1 MFLADEQHHPSA
13 RQRSFVTAGE
23 SVMDNPTILVV
34 NPNTSQAMTAAIDR
48 VAQAAAGSIAS
59 VVTIRSHNGP
69 HTIEGALD
77 TALATA
83 GMLEV
88 VAAHKDPF
96 DALVVAC
103 FSDPGVEA
111 LRILTRVPVI
121 GIGAASFMHAAC
133 LSQHFA
139 IVTPVSSTQARY
151 AAVAAAMGLDSQFV
165 GAYPTPLSVADFES
179 DDPAVLETLVFHAE
193 QAVKNGADCLLFG
206 CAGIA
211 DQVHDIEAR
220 VGVTCVASAAAGVSQ
235 AIACLQHRRAP
246 IAGGPFHKIKI
257 KPLAGFEA
265 LQPHYQGRQ
274 ESVMAAG
281 QLPQSSR
288 PLGEG

>member
-1 MFLADEQHHPSA
+1 
-13 RQRSFVTAGE
+13 
-23 SVMDNPTILVV
+23 MDKPIILVV
-34 NPNTSQAMTAAIDR
+34 NPNTSQEMTAAIDR
-48 VAQAAAGSIAS
+48 MAQAAAGPSAS
-59 VVTIRSHNGP
+59 VVTTHSNNGP
-69 HTIEGALD
+69 YTIEGALD
-77 TALATA
+77 AALATA

-88 VAAHKDPF
+88 VAAYKDPF
-96 DALVVAC
+96 DAVVVAC
-103 FSDPGVEA
+103 FGDPGVEA
-111 LRILTRVPVI
+111 LRMLVRVPVI

-193 QAVKNGADCLLFG
+193 QAVKDGADCLLFG

-211 DQVHDIEAR
+211 DQIHDIEAR

-235 AIACLQHRRAP
+235 AIACLRHRRAS
-246 IAGGPFHKIKI
+246 IVGGPFRRIKT
-257 KPLAGFEA
+257 KPLAGFAA
-265 LQPHYQGRQ
+265 LRPHYQGR
-274 ESVMAAG
+274 
-281 QLPQSSR
+281 
-288 PLGEG
+288 